1 MTDVFFK
8 HTVTGT
14 MPAALNTFLHQ
25 HPQLSLSPFY
35 TRGSRHPQSG
45 KLRKFV
51 GTVNILR
58 NSDSRINVIPEP
70 IFLTIMLFCPTKK
83 KKNPEAQEERNLY
96 YFRLAKCNMGVR
108 CRGPSSRLTA
118 ASPSVPRKS
127 QNLSA
132 FEVRCFFQWIA
143 LFCYSLSISI
153 HVFPGKPSRFLF
165 ACVTSRRMDV
175 LYPVG
180 HT

>member
-14 MPAALNTFLHQ
+14 MPAALNTFPHQ

-70 IFLTIMLFCPTKK
+70 IFLTIMLFCLTKK
-83 KKNPEAQEERNLY
+83 KKKTQKLRRSVTY
-96 YFRLAKCNMGVR
+96 IISGW
-108 CRGPSSRLTA
+108 
-118 ASPSVPRKS
+118 PSVTWEFGAVDRP
-127 QNLSA
+127 A
-132 FEVRCFFQWIA
+132 A
-143 LFCYSLSISI
+143 
-153 HVFPGKPSRFLF
+153 
-165 ACVTSRRMDV
+165 
-175 LYPVG
+175 
-180 HT
+180 